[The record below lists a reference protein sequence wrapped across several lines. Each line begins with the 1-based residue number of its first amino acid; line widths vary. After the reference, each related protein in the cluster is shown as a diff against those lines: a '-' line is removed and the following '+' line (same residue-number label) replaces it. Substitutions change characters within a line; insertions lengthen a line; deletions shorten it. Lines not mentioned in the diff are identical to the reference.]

1 MTRSLVFALA
11 LLSALVLSASALA
24 EVVQQGTLRVSI
36 ATQVKPYRLPRTDPA
51 PIKVL
56 IAGHVWTSTG
66 AVPSQLT
73 RLTVLINKHGELRP
87 GAIPSCGIDE
97 IRPSTTA
104 QAIEHCGP
112 ALVGSGHFW
121 ASVVLP
127 EQGVYHTTGR
137 LLAFNGTQT
146 ICPGAESGGGGSE
159 NPQTPSVRVRPS
171 NSRTLGGRGG
181 EPADAGDPN
190 PSDRGQRDA
199 TCRTRPEFLAQIYT
213 TQPFPSS
220 FVVPFS
226 IRHIDR
232 GPYGT
237 ELSGSLPQALG
248 EWGFVNRIKMTLGRE
263 VMIDGRTHSYL
274 RASCPAPKGTKGAS
288 FSLAQA
294 HFHFATGEELTAN
307 VPKSCGVKE

>member
-1 MTRSLVFALA
+1 MTRTAIFALA
-11 LLSALVLSASALA
+11 LLGALTLSASALA

-36 ATQVKPYRLPRTDPA
+36 STVVKPRRLPRADPA
-51 PIKVL
+51 PVKVL

-66 AVPSQLT
+66 VVPPQLT
-73 RLTVLINKHGELRP
+73 RMTVLINKHGELRP
-87 GAIPSCGIDE
+87 GAIPSCKVSE
-97 IRPSTTA
+97 IRPATTA
-104 QAIEHCGP
+104 QAIERCGSS
-112 ALVGSGHFW
+112 LVGSGHFW

-137 LLAFNGTQT
+137 LLAFNGV
-146 ICPGAESGGGGSE
+146 IGGK
-159 NPQTPSVRVRPS
+159 
-171 NSRTLGGRGG
+171 
-181 EPADAGDPN
+181 PA
-190 PSDRGQRDA
+190 
-199 TCRTRPEFLAQIYT
+199 FLAQIYT

-226 IRHIDR
+226 IHHIDR

-263 VMIDGRTHSYL
+263 TTIDGKTHSYL
-274 RASCPAPKGTKGAS
+274 RASCPAPKGTNGAS

-294 HFHFATGEELTAN
+294 HFYFATGEELSAN